1 MFYFIFFHYKVV
13 FEGVSKA
20 YFVTV
25 FKNKFFIFYNKK
37 KVINFLFLKIRNMIF
52 SKKYHL
58 IERMI
63 KIKILQVKIIF
74 KI

>member
-1 MFYFIFFHYKVV
+1 MV

-25 FKNKFFIFYNKK
+25 FKNKIFIFYNKK